1 MTIQKC
7 AEQILKILYEYFHKQ
22 NPKGFLSVE
31 EIFGRLKEEIPDI
44 EQDAGLEY
52 LLDKGWI
59 KETVNEET
67 GIEAYKISAEGV
79 EYYEALTHG
88 FNQKLHSSP
97 VTFKGDLKGSLYINN
112 YGYQQDQVQDHA
124 YANHHV
130 YNGNREFM
138 DHYDDIL
145 HFIDYMRNL
154 SKKTSLPQEI
164 EIDLR
169 EQCEAVEEVVRSR
182 TFSIGHDNQK
192 DQVRQFLEYA
202 RKVPDQATILPDIQK
217 ELMDQC
223 HILETILE

>member
-7 AEQILKILYEYFHKQ
+7 AEAILKILYEYFHKQ

-31 EIFGRLKEEIPDI
+31 EIFGRLKEEIPDV

-52 LLDKGWI
+52 LLEKGWI
-59 KETVNEET
+59 KETVDEKT
-67 GIEAYKISAEGV
+67 GIEAYKINAEGV
-79 EYYEALTHG
+79 DYYESITFSHY
-88 FNQKLHSSP
+88 KDSP
-97 VTFKGDLKGSLYINN
+97 GVSFQGSLTGTLIIIQP
-112 YGYQQDQVQDHA
+112 YGQNHDNDQASHGQQ
-124 YANHHV
+124 NI
-130 YNGNREFM
+130 YNGGKEFM

-154 SKKTSLPQEI
+154 AKKTSLPSEI

-182 TFSIGHDNQK
+182 TFSIGHENQK
-192 DQVRQFLEYA
+192 NEVRQFVDYA
-202 RKVPDQATILPDIQK
+202 KRVPDQVSITSDIQK

-223 HILETILE
+223 QILETMLK